1 MIAHEPLAGCI
12 MLFITPQLLSDLL
25 AFGIEVVVALLAFFL
40 AGRLLSGVNAKFT
53 DAFLI
58 ALLGLLGKLGI
69 DIAMGYYLPPG
80 LNPVVIIAWDIVGLL
95 AAFIIWMV
103 LVQYF
108 FDTLFFRGLTIVVMA
123 LIVIAFI
130 DFGFDYITP
139 LLFP

>member
-69 DIAMGYYLPPG
+69 DIA
-80 LNPVVIIAWDIVGLL
+80 
-95 AAFIIWMV
+95 
-103 LVQYF
+103 
-108 FDTLFFRGLTIVVMA
+108 
-123 LIVIAFI
+123 
-130 DFGFDYITP
+130 
-139 LLFP
+139 